1 MSTYLLRTKP
11 QGEAK
16 AIAGLTRCGHVA
28 WTPTEERVRRAS
40 RHTKKKRIVKYPL
53 TPRYVV
59 ADFADQPDGECTKC
73 KGTGSVL
80 VEVTAAED
88 LALARAH
95 KPIPR
100 TRCRRCDGQGQVFGR
115 SGGVPWQDLIDI
127 NAISGVVETAGQ
139 SAIRSRDV
147 ARLKAMD
154 GQKAET
160 VISKALAV
168 GQQIRVRSGPFTD
181 HSALI
186 EEIDGDQAKINV
198 YLFGRPTP
206 VTMPLAFLDPL

>member
-1 MSTYLLRTKP
+1 MSAYLLRTKP

-40 RHTKKKRIVKYPL
+40 RHTKKKRIVRYPL
-53 TPRYVV
+53 CSRYVIAETDRPFDAV
-59 ADFADQPDGECTKC
+59 HQVD
-73 KGTGSVL
+73 
-80 VEVTAAED
+80 EV
-88 LALARAH
+88 
-95 KPIPR
+95 
-100 TRCRRCDGQGQVFGR
+100 
-115 SGGVPWQDLIDI
+115 
-127 NAISGVVETAGQ
+127 SGVVG
-139 SAIRSRDV
+139 SLRSPDV

-186 EEIDGDQAKINV
+186 EEIDGDQARINV